1 MFILNRE
8 QLANA
13 YAIAKVLGA
22 ELSLDEF
29 EKKYSQYYEETINEL
44 NSRPVA
50 RTRFECMPQAS
61 GILSWATPNTATMHL
76 TKR

>member
-1 MFILNRE
+1 MNRE
-8 QLANA
+8 QLAHA

-44 NSRPVA
+44 NSRSVELAKTKVIP
-50 RTRFECMPQAS
+50 RTF
-61 GILSWATPNTATMHL
+61 
-76 TKR
+76 

>member
-1 MFILNRE
+1 MNRE

-29 EKKYSQYYEETINEL
+29 EKKYSQYYEENINEL
-44 NSRPVA
+44 NSRPVELA
-50 RTRFECMPQAS
+50 KTTVMKKFF
-61 GILSWATPNTATMHL
+61 
-76 TKR
+76 

>member
-1 MFILNRE
+1 MLKYHNKEVFILNRE

-29 EKKYSQYYEETINEL
+29 EKSIR
-44 NSRPVA
+44 S
-50 RTRFECMPQAS
+50 
-61 GILSWATPNTATMHL
+61 TM
-76 TKR
+76 KKPSMS

>member
-1 MFILNRE
+1 MNRE

-44 NSRPVA
+44 KSRPVELA
-50 RTRFECMPQAS
+50 KTSVMQEFF
-61 GILSWATPNTATMHL
+61 
-76 TKR
+76 

>member
-1 MFILNRE
+1 MNRE

-44 NSRPVA
+44 NSRPAELAKTTVMKK
-50 RTRFECMPQAS
+50 FF
-61 GILSWATPNTATMHL
+61 
-76 TKR
+76 

>member
-1 MFILNRE
+1 MNRE

-29 EKKYSQYYEETINEL
+29 EKKYSQYYEETINDL
-44 NSRPVA
+44 NSRPVELA
-50 RTRFECMPQAS
+50 KTKVMPRTF
-61 GILSWATPNTATMHL
+61 
-76 TKR
+76 